1 MCEGVIKAN
10 SAYQKYTHT
19 HSYIYIELLIVV
31 IASDFTT
38 AGAGNV
44 TKSTRQARAKL
55 WKSGSSKMGAW
66 HFEAGRRLMG
76 NVFRYKLSKF
86 RFLLST

>member
-19 HSYIYIELLIVV
+19 DTEPYIELLIVV

-44 TKSTRQARAKL
+44 TKSTGRARAKL
-55 WKSGSSKMGAW
+55 
-66 HFEAGRRLMG
+66 
-76 NVFRYKLSKF
+76 
-86 RFLLST
+86 

>member
-1 MCEGVIKAN
+1 MCKGVIKAN

-19 HSYIYIELLIVV
+19 RYIYIELLIVV

-55 WKSGSSKMGAW
+55 WK
-66 HFEAGRRLMG
+66 R
-76 NVFRYKLSKF
+76 KLKEGGVAF
-86 RFLLST
+86 